1 MIIILLELPRAS
13 GREFATLLFLPASA
27 ARFFERLDRQSRKC
41 LTFLRRASIPR
52 RSTAREL
59 NYDNGIH
66 FALSRLASAVSFLS
80 TRFSKCRRPRDMA
93 SPSGLSLLPPSPIP
107 SAAHSRSP
115 IEVPHLLAPSSSFL
129 STNSSNTSNG
139 TTTRTQLPTNQDWWK
154 WATPTIDLAA
164 KSLASPTG
172 DLTGIEMNMARTGVG
187 EGDSGFV
194 GSKEGRKDGKMVGDW
209 RLGQALG
216 SGMSGKSGCLW
227 VRCRRS

>member
-93 SPSGLSLLPPSPIP
+93 SPSALSLLPPLQSPQQRTPVPQSKFPIFSLRPPLSSVPIHPIP
-107 SAAHSRSP
+107 RTERQHELNYP
-115 IEVPHLLAPSSSFL
+115 QIKIGG
-129 STNSSNTSNG
+129 NG
-139 TTTRTQLPTNQDWWK
+139 R
-154 WATPTIDLAA
+154 
-164 KSLASPTG
+164 
-172 DLTGIEMNMARTGVG
+172 R
-187 EGDSGFV
+187 
-194 GSKEGRKDGKMVGDW
+194 
-209 RLGQALG
+209 RL
-216 SGMSGKSGCLW
+216 
-227 VRCRRS
+227 